1 MSMPNKP
8 QKEVNLTKSK
18 EIIESYMFATSKRS
32 FSIYSERLL
41 LKIVEL
47 AQCQLAGANFR
58 DGTDLGQVSINGLGD
73 ALVEIPIRSLLS
85 GDNYTNYTQA
95 KEAIMELMRSP
106 SFIER
111 PKIRGGKQ
119 VYGADGKPEYEMVG
133 FQILNNCE
141 VNVKPG
147 VAVLS
152 VNSRT
157 WQSILDFSKGFRK
170 FDLNAA
176 LKLKKSCS
184 LRLFNL
190 LSNQEYPIT
199 YSIAKLREMWS
210 LEDKYSDNGDFIRR
224 TIDPAKRELDEKAP
238 WSFEYTKNYSD
249 CAEENRGRRGKRA
262 ITSITFIPVRKLTAM
277 SSSTLAKKVS
287 TPMDYMDSETY
298 NLLLYKFEF
307 TVQGLKNNILS
318 FEAAHRV
325 GVDLNEFLRSI
336 APRALRASNIAGY
349 VIKALNRH
357 LEEQYNV
364 SVSAKGFFSKKEMD
378 NVDEQ

>member
-1 MSMPNKP
+1 MAKQP
-8 QKEVNLTKSK
+8 KEVNLTKSK
-18 EIIESYMFATSKRS
+18 EIIESYMFATSKRN

-41 LKIVEL
+41 LKIVEV
-47 AQCQLAGANFR
+47 AQCQLAGASFR
-58 DGTDLGQVSINGLGD
+58 DGTDIGQVSINGLGD
-73 ALVEIPIRSLLS
+73 AQIEIPIRSLLGGES
-85 GDNYTNYTQA
+85 NTNYTQA
-95 KEAIMELMRSP
+95 KDAIVELMRSP

-119 VYGADGKPEYEMVG
+119 VVGPDGKPEYEMEG

-147 VAVLS
+147 VAILS

-199 YSIAKLREMWS
+199 FSIAQLREMWS
-210 LEDKYSDNGDFIRR
+210 LEDKYADNGDFIRR
-224 TIDPAKRELDEKAP
+224 TIDPAKAELDEKAP
-238 WSFEYTKNYSD
+238 WTFEYKRNF
-249 CAEENRGRRGKRA
+249 AESAEVNKGRRGKKA
-262 ITSITFIPVRKLTAM
+262 ITSITFIPVRKVSAM
-277 SSSTLAKKVS
+277 SSSSLAKQVS
-287 TPMDYMDSETY
+287 SPLDYMDREAY
-298 NLLLYKFEF
+298 NMLLYKFEF
-307 TVQGLKNNILS
+307 TVQGLKNNILT
-318 FEAAHRV
+318 FDAAHRV

-336 APRALRASNIAGY
+336 APRALRATNIAGY
-349 VIKALNRH
+349 VIKALNKH
-357 LEEQYNV
+357 LEEKYNV
-364 SVSAKGFFSKKEMD
+364 NVSSKGFFSKKESES
-378 NVDEQ
+378 VDDQ